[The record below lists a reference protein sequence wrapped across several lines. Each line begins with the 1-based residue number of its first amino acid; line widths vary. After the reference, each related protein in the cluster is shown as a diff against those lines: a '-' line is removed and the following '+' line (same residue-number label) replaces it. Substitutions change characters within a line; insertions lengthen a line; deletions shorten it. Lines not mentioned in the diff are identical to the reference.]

1 MKEWSVLMILICI
14 EDKRSSADT
23 KRQVLAVDE
32 ARTASLIAY
41 FRIGCPVE
49 LKLIVFLS
57 VIVSVNTAGSFK
69 SPRCLYIANMAA
81 ESTSLHEFF
90 DSDSTLIEYVRETSI
105 N

>member
-32 ARTASLIAY
+32 ARPAGLIAY
-41 FRIGCPVE
+41 FHIGCPVE

-57 VIVSVNTAGSFK
+57 VIVSVNTAGSLN
-69 SPRCLYIANMAA
+69 PLGVCI
-81 ESTSLHEFF
+81 
-90 DSDSTLIEYVRETSI
+90 
-105 N
+105 

>member
-1 MKEWSVLMILICI
+1 MKEWSVLMILICT

-32 ARTASLIAY
+32 ARPASLIAY

-57 VIVSVNTAGSFK
+57 VIVSVNTAGSIV
-69 SPRCLYIANMAA
+69 C
-81 ESTSLHEFF
+81 T
-90 DSDSTLIEYVRETSI
+90 
-105 N
+105 